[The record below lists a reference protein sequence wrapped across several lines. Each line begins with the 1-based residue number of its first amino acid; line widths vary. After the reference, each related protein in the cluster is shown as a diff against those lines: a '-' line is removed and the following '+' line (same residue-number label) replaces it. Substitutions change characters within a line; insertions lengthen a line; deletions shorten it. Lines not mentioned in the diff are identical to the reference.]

1 LKKIRLLHR
10 YMGLFFS
17 QAILFFAFSG
27 AMQTFNLHEVNKTT
41 GYVPPKWIV
50 EMAQIHKKQTFALAK
65 EKAKPVVAESALRDP
80 AAQKKVAPR
89 RSPTFLLRC
98 FVLAMSVG
106 LVATT
111 FLGIYMAFRYDVKRR
126 ILWGMLI
133 GGTLLPIVLMLV

>member
-1 LKKIRLLHR
+1 MKKIRLLHR

-17 QAILFFAFSG
+17 PAILFFAFSG

-50 EMAQIHKKQTFALAK
+50 EMAQIHKKQTLALPK
-65 EKAKPVVAESALRDP
+65 EKAKPVVPESAPRNP
-80 AAQKKVAPR
+80 AAQTKVAPR
-89 RSPTFLLRC
+89 RSSAFLLKC

-106 LVATT
+106 LIATT

-133 GGTLLPIVLMLV
+133 AGTLLPIVMMLV